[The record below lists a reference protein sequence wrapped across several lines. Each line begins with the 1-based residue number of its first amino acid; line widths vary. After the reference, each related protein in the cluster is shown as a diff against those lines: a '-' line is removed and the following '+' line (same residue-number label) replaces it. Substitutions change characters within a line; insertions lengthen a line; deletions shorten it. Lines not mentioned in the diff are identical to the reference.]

1 MLVSSLVLI
10 SRLDDVLVRMDQDDT
25 LQDPPSK
32 HRSRPSSPNSLSEG
46 ARVHENSR
54 LNLYPHT
61 SGAAK
66 ECADIRDLDIAE
78 VHLTE
83 PLCDGSVTAVTEDTE
98 AADGNT
104 NLHSNLRL
112 YDDIERVV
120 EEPSTTHCVEFLIGQ
135 FTHFT
140 HDFLLISRKVAG
152 MLATLTL
159 GK

>member
-54 LNLYPHT
+54 LNSYPHT
-61 SGAAK
+61 PVAAK
-66 ECADIRDLDIAE
+66 ECADIRDLDMAE
-78 VHLTE
+78 VQLTE
-83 PLCDGSVTAVTEDTE
+83 HLCDDSVTTVTEDTE

-104 NLHSNLRL
+104 NLRGDLRL
-112 YDDIERVV
+112 YDDTERV
-120 EEPSTTHCVEFLIGQ
+120 EQQPSTTHCVEFDIGQ

-140 HDFLLISRKVAG
+140 HDTPPYPEMFAGIS
-152 MLATLTL
+152 ATLTL
-159 GK
+159 GG